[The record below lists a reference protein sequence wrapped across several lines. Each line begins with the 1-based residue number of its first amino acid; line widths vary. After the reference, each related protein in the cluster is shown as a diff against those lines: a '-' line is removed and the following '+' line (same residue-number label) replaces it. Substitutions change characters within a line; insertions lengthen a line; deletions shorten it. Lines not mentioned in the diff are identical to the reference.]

1 MSLRLRKTVLL
12 ILMLL
17 VLVAAHL
24 LPAAADDGNLLV
36 NPGFEAVDGD
46 GLPTG
51 WYTGVWMRDPGVSV
65 FSMTGDGRTGAAA
78 VIENNMANDARFAQ
92 NVPVEP
98 DSLYRLSGWVQAV
111 DIEDSGRGANLSVEG
126 VFVFSPSVFGT
137 TEDWVFVELYGRTG
151 PEQTE
156 VTVFARL
163 GGYSGLSVG
172 LAAFDDLCFEQVDS
186 VPAGVKVEP
195 FFTEPVEPVIQAGT
209 EDAAQTPARP
219 FWPWTL
225 AFSGVYVLLAYLC
238 CQWLC
243 RNSAGDLRRKD
254 GGMPGE
260 KLLLP
265 LGLTLAALLRIV
277 IALMVTGYQ
286 VDVNCFV
293 SWGATFANYGPWG
306 FYQATSFCDYPPG
319 YLYVMGFNEGVHRL
333 FGGVLSPAFVHKL
346 IPMTCDLL
354 AAALVYRL
362 AEEQGAD
369 KKQASLAALLL
380 AFNPAV
386 ILNSAAW
393 CQVDSVLC
401 LLLMLVAYLAMREK
415 WSLVLPVYV
424 VAILVKPQ
432 ALMMGFLGLAAIVI
446 ALVRELPRKE
456 KNRFVFPRVWKQMG
470 WGLVWSAIAAA
481 AIILPSA
488 IGMGGFTWLTDL
500 YGRTLAS
507 YPYATVNT
515 ANVFYLFG
523 GNWQSILYPASTAVT
538 LLLMLLCA
546 AWCVVTFVRR
556 RDTRLT
562 WMEPAI
568 AAALVIGAALFA
580 LGVVCAGSGEGCVLS
595 IGNPWTVYND
605 GESYVRQ
612 YVPGTE
618 GAWATQISP
627 VALLISGVMLLA
639 AAGLLAATLY
649 LRIRDG
655 MQERVCLGLVEPVLM
670 LLFTMVLAFMLVLD
684 ATWGALGTVMMALAF
699 AVVLPMFIRSGKMH
713 MLPLCGAVLFI
724 LLYVFGVKMHERYL
738 FPALFLLGMACVIR
752 RDRRLVWLLA
762 GFSCT
767 VFINAAIV
775 LDNSIRLGS
784 SMGHLNAD
792 THTLACLVGV
802 TNVALAVWS
811 VWLCNRICAEGAD
824 LTLTDDVPAPMMPV
838 EVLKEAPCTPLNYT
852 DAHTVKWGRL
862 DAILVGAVTLL
873 YAIVTLTTLGSTK
886 APQTAFTFHQQD
898 SQVIIDLGAYHEDF
912 TFLYNAQVSYRDFTI
927 ETSDDGV
934 TWTEDRCYWAQMAEG
949 ECFRWKYL
957 TPYYMNGNARSFYG
971 ASDLT
976 GVVHLSGRYVRI
988 TAQRQYRYDEAYYPI
1003 EYQAQEPLIFN
1014 ELLFRNAAGEAIPAT
1029 VISVNDPYPENAAN
1043 LLDEPDTLDGEPG
1056 WWNSTYFDEIY
1067 HARTGF
1073 EHATGQDAYEWTH
1086 PPLGKVIMSW
1096 FIRLFGMT
1104 PFGWRFAGA
1113 MAGVLMLPA
1122 MYAIAKQLTKKVPL
1136 AFAAMLLMAVDCM
1149 HFTQTRIATIDS
1161 YPVLFI
1167 ILSWWFMLRFVQRD
1181 IVATPLKKLLPD
1193 LALSGF
1199 FMGCGVASKW
1209 IGVYSGIGLAV
1220 VYFWACGRAIR
1231 VGIDAARMKRS
1242 AKELTCAERELL
1254 DKRDE
1259 PALRRVIHLCLWCLL
1274 FFVAVPL
1281 AIYLGSYVVH
1291 YQAREVDGVLG
1302 WLRLIWETQI
1312 NIINYHGTPGLGMDH
1327 AYYSPWYEWFTMQTP
1342 MYYASPSFVPDGW
1355 RYAIYCFGNP
1365 IVWYAGL
1372 AGIVYAGCLWVRN
1385 HRYAL
1390 HGQGGAWQVFSRSWD
1405 VGPAFVLIG
1414 FAAQILPWVLVPR
1427 GTYIYHY
1434 FASVP
1439 FLILG
1444 LVLAMDKLSAR
1455 RKQLWMIVGV
1465 ALLAAALVMFV
1476 FLFPYAS
1483 GMLAPTWWMDAI
1495 RNYPW
1500 TDGWLGDLMMAIPL
1514 VPNVW

>member
-1 MSLRLRKTVLL
+1 M
-12 ILMLL
+12 I
-17 VLVAAHL
+17 
-24 LPAAADDGNLLV
+24 
-36 NPGFEAVDGD
+36 NPGFEALDGD
-46 GLPTG
+46 GLPSG
-51 WYTGVWMRDPGVSV
+51 WYTGVWMRDPVVSF
-65 FSMTGDGRTGAAA
+65 FSMTEEGRTGRAA
-78 VIENNMANDARFAQ
+78 VVENTQGNDARFAQ

-98 DSLYRLSGWVQAV
+98 DSLYRLSGWVRAA
-111 DIEDSGRGANLSVEG
+111 DIADSGRGANLSVEG
-126 VFVFSPSVFGT
+126 VFVFSASVFGT
-137 TEDWVFVELYGRTG
+137 TDEWVFVELYGRTG
-151 PEQTE
+151 PEQDM

-163 GGYSGLSVG
+163 GGYSGLSTG
-172 LAAFDDLCFEQVDS
+172 WAAFDDLCFEKVEN

-195 FFTEPVEPVIQAGT
+195 FYTEPVAPVADAGA
-209 EDAAQTPARP
+209 EDATDAVAAP

-225 AFSGVYVLLAYLC
+225 VFSGVYVLLAFLGC
-238 CQWLC
+238 RWLC
-243 RNSAGDLRRKD
+243 RDASGDLRQGRHAALT
-254 GGMPGE
+254 GE
-260 KLLLP
+260 RLLLP
-265 LGLTLAALLRIV
+265 LGLAAAAVVRIIIALL
-277 IALMVTGYQ
+277 VTGYQ
-286 VDVNCFV
+286 VDVNCFI

-319 YLYVMGFNEGVHRL
+319 YLYVMGFNEGLYRL
-333 FGGVLSPAFVHKL
+333 LGGALPAAFIHKL
-346 IPMTCDLL
+346 IPMACDLL

-362 AEEQGAD
+362 ADDHGCG
-369 KKQASLAALLL
+369 KRQASLAALLV

-415 WSLVLPVYV
+415 WHLVLPVYV
-424 VAILVKPQ
+424 AAILIKPQ
-432 ALMMGFLGLAAIVI
+432 ALMMGFLGLAAIII
-446 ALVRELPRKE
+446 ALVHELPRRE
-456 KNRFVFPRVWKQMG
+456 KNRLVFPRVWKQMG
-470 WGLVWSAIAAA
+470 WGLLWSLLTAAV
-481 AIILPSA
+481 IVLPAA
-488 IGMGGFTWLTDL
+488 IGMGGLSWLTDL

-515 ANVFYLFG
+515 ANLYYLFG
-523 GNWQSILYPASTAVT
+523 GNWQSILYPASTGVT
-538 LLLMLLCA
+538 LLLLTLCA
-546 AWCVVTFVRR
+546 LWCVVTFLRR
-556 RDTRLT
+556 REEKMT
-562 WMEPAI
+562 WLEPAI
-568 AAALVIGAALFA
+568 TLALVIGLALIA
-580 LGVVCAGSGEGCVLS
+580 LGVFYAGSEDGCILS
-595 IGNPWTVYND
+595 IGNPWTVYSTGD
-605 GESYVRQ
+605 GYVRE
-612 YVPGTE
+612 YIPGVE
-618 GAWATQISP
+618 GAWAMQLSP
-627 VALLISGVMLLA
+627 VALLLAGVLFLVASGLLMMLLR
-639 AAGLLAATLY
+639 

-655 MQERVCLGLVEPVLM
+655 LRERVCLSLVEPVLM
-670 LLFTMVLAFMLVLD
+670 LLFTTVLAFMLVFD
-684 ATWGALGTVMMALAF
+684 TTWGALGTVMMALAF
-699 AVVLPMFIRSGKMH
+699 AIVLPMFVRSGKLH

-792 THTLACLVGV
+792 THTLACLVSM

-811 VWLCNRICAEGAD
+811 VWLCQRICAEGEPLK
-824 LTLTDDVPAPMMPV
+824 LTGAVPSPLAPV
-838 EVLKEAPCTPLNYT
+838 EVLTEHPCTPLNYT
-852 DAHTVKWGRL
+852 DTHKVKWGRL
-862 DAILVGAVTLL
+862 DAILVSVVTLL

-886 APQTAFTFHQQD
+886 APQTAFSLHQED
-898 SQVIIDLGAYHEDF
+898 SQVVIDLGAYHEDF

-927 ETSDDGV
+927 ETSDDGE
-934 TWTEDRCYWAQMAEG
+934 TWTADRLYWAQMAEG

-957 TPYYMNGNARSFYG
+957 TPYYMNGAKREFYG

-988 TAQRQYRYDEAYYPI
+988 TAQRQYKYDETYYPI
-1003 EYQAQEPLIFN
+1003 EYQAQEPLVFN
-1014 ELLFRNAAGEAIPAT
+1014 ELLFRNAAGEAIGAT
-1029 VISVNDPYPENAAN
+1029 IVSVSDPHPENAAN

-1096 FIRLFGMT
+1096 FIQLFGMT

-1122 MYAIAKQLTKKVPL
+1122 MYAIAKQLTKKTSL
-1136 AFAAMLLMAVDCM
+1136 AFAAMFLMAVDCM

-1181 IVATPLKKLLPD
+1181 IVVTPLKKLLPD

-1231 VGIDAARMKRS
+1231 VGLDAVRMKRT
-1242 AKELTCAERELL
+1242 AENLTETELELL
-1254 DKRDE
+1254 NSRDN
-1259 PALRRVIHLCLWCLL
+1259 PAMKRVIHLCLWCLL

-1302 WLRLIWETQI
+1302 WLQLVWETQI

-1372 AGIVYAGCLWVRN
+1372 AGMVYVGYLWVRN

-1390 HGQGGAWQVFSRSWD
+1390 NREGGVWQVFSRSWD
-1405 VGPAFVLIG
+1405 IGPAFVLIG

-1444 LVLAMDKLSAR
+1444 LVLALDKLSAR
-1455 RKQLWMIVGV
+1455 RRQRWMILGA

-1500 TDGWLGDLMMAIPL
+1500 KDGWLGDLMMAIPL